1 MHADEVTA
9 HLLNRARWDASR
21 SSGPGG
27 QHRDKASTRA
37 ELTLDAG
44 SLDGLAPELVAL
56 LRQGLGLDQRP
67 LRIAIQDER
76 SLARNQELAAQRLAE
91 LVAQA
96 LAPPPPPRRPTRP
109 GRSAR
114 EARLAAKTRR
124 GQTKRLRQPPGD
136 LA

>member
-9 HLLNRARWDASR
+9 HLLSRVRWSASR

-27 QHRDKASTRA
+27 QHRDKSSTRA
-37 ELTLDAG
+37 ELMLEAE
-44 SLDGLAPELVAL
+44 SLDGLAPELAARL
-56 LRQGLGLDQRP
+56 EQGLGLDQRP

-76 SLARNQELAAQRLAE
+76 SVARNQELAAQRLAE

-109 GRSAR
+109 GRAAH
-114 EARLAAKTRR
+114 EARLAEKIRC

>member
-37 ELTLDAG
+37 ELTLDAE
-44 SLDGLAPELVAL
+44 SLDGLAPELAARL
-56 LRQGLGLDQRP
+56 EQGLGLDQRP

-76 SLARNQELAAQRLAE
+76 SVARNQELAPHPLAE

-109 GRSAR
+109 GR
-114 EARLAAKTRR
+114 AAH
-124 GQTKRLRQPPGD
+124 
-136 LA
+136 